1 MKKPITAAQELTSAM
16 LHVAAAQLSTL
27 WISDISYNQADA
39 EKQFQRAFNLIRT
52 SHQNHLNDLSPELGN
67 SSQ

>member
-1 MKKPITAAQELTSAM
+1 MKKSITAAQELTSAM
-16 LHVAAAQLSTL
+16 LHVAAAQLATL
-27 WISDISYNQADA
+27 WISDISYNQDDA

-52 SHQNHLNDLSPELGN
+52 SHQNHLKDLNPEPLN